1 MRTQLDS
8 SNLSS
13 LSSLLSSGGEGTAEG
28 LQMLNPSRIKPD
40 ADQPRREF
48 SEAELVE
55 LADSIKRVGIL
66 QPIVVREAIGGEYVI
81 LFGERRWRAA
91 QLLKMKEV
99 PCVVRDDLDTAA
111 ARSAAQ
117 IIENMHRTALSH
129 EEMARWVQSRL
140 ADGLTQ
146 KEVAAELARP
156 VSVINDY
163 VAWAQMPKEVAQ
175 VVAQGRCGDLSA
187 VAELC
192 REHRRDPEDLAKW
205 LKAPEQAQEITRS
218 AVRGWRKEKKGGE
231 PAPELPSSGKNSGKL
246 SGKTAAPTSVATTG
260 PTIQVEAAGRKGI
273 LELKASKDV
282 AFALVRWKD
291 TGKVGRI
298 AAKRLKILSI
308 RP

>member
-13 LSSLLSSGGEGTAEG
+13 LSSLLSSGGDGTAEG
-28 LQMLNPSRIKPD
+28 LQMLNPSRVKPD

-48 SEAELVE
+48 SDAELAE
-55 LADSIKRVGIL
+55 LAESIKRVGIL
-66 QPIVVREAIGGEYVI
+66 QPIVVREATDGEYVI

-140 ADGLTQ
+140 TDGLTQ

-163 VAWAQMPKEVAQ
+163 VAWSQMPKEVAQ

-192 REHRRDPEDLAKW
+192 REHRRDPEELAKW

-218 AVRGWRKEKKGGE
+218 AVRGWRKEKKGE
-231 PAPELPSSGKNSGKL
+231 AVAELPSSTKNPGKS
-246 SGKTAAPTSVATTG
+246 SAKTAASTTVAATG
-260 PTIQVEAAGRKGI
+260 PTIQVEAAGRKGV
-273 LELKASKDV
+273 LELKAGKDA

>member
-1 MRTQLDS
+1 MVS
-8 SNLSS
+8 
-13 LSSLLSSGGEGTAEG
+13 
-28 LQMLNPSRIKPD
+28 PSRIQPD
-40 ADQPRREF
+40 AEQPRREF
-48 SEAELVE
+48 SEAELAE
-55 LADSIKRVGIL
+55 SIKRVGIL
-66 QPIVVREAIGGEYVI
+66 QPIVVREAEPGEYVI

-91 QLLKMKEV
+91 QQPKMKEV
-99 PCVVRDDLDTAA
+99 PCVVRGDLDTAA

-129 EEMARWVQSRL
+129 EEMARWVQARL
-140 ADGLTQ
+140 AAGVTQ
-146 KEVAAELARP
+146 KEVATELARP

-163 VAWAQMPKEVAQ
+163 VAWSQMPKEVAQ

-192 REHRRDPEDLAKW
+192 REHRRDPDELAKW

-218 AVRGWRKEKKGGE
+218 AVRSWRKEKKMEFAETNAPSLPKPATQAGGKGTS
-231 PAPELPSSGKNSGKL
+231 PAV
-246 SGKTAAPTSVATTG
+246 TAG
-260 PTIQVEAAGRKGI
+260 PTIQVEAAGRKGV
-273 LELKASKDV
+273 LELKAGKDA